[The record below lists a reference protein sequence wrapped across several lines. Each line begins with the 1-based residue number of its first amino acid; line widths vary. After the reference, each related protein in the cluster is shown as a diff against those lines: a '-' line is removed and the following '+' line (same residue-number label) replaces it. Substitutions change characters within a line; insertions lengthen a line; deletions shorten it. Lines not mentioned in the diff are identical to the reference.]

1 MTESSSSVPG
11 IMSACTLSLPVAR
24 TQSKW
29 TSACLLFSMSRYA
42 ITSKSSLD
50 EAFESRMLAFTMVEV
65 SSPTS
70 TPMLMESREPQTL
83 ASITFLLPV
92 IKEKPISSIGLPS
105 LRKTLIV
112 IASPEGTIARSR
124 LYLESSPSFSSLNA
138 PVSLRTRWVA
148 VSHTSANT
156 EADGGVEESVAPSN
170 FNSRWGS
177 AVSSLSRYAE
187 IWRSPAP
194 AELGRSVM
202 TISTPSADHVFPGC
216 KPVNEFD
223 MLVMKSPQ
231 QLSG

>member
-1 MTESSSSVPG
+1 
-11 IMSACTLSLPVAR
+11 MSACTLSLPVAR

-29 TSACLLFSMSRYA
+29 TLASLLFSMSRYA
-42 ITSKSSLD
+42 TTSKSSLD

-65 SSPTS
+65 SFPTS

-83 ASITFLLPV
+83 ASITFSLPV

-112 IASPEGTIARSR
+112 TVSSPEGTITRSR

-138 PVSLRTRWVA
+138 PVSIRKRWVA
-148 VSHTSANT
+148 FSHTSADT
-156 EADGGVEESVAPSN
+156 EADGGVEESVAPRN
-170 FNSRWGS
+170 FNSRWGNS
-177 AVSSLSRYAE
+177 ESSLSRYAE
-187 IWRSPAP
+187 IWRSPQEP
-194 AELGRSVM
+194 AALGRSVM
-202 TISTPSADHVFPGC
+202 TISTPSADHVSPGV

-223 MLVMKSPQ
+223 RLVMKSPQ